1 MFSIINP
8 GLKSEV
14 KSLNKLLLL
23 LLDFIIGESNEFF
36 K

>member
-23 LLDFIIGESNEFF
+23 FDFIIGESNEFF